1 MVYYMDFGYCFQYS
15 FHRRILMSSETNI
28 ILFAVFS
35 VTIVILGLFSFFVV
49 MMVRSHRKIEI
60 AQQERIR
67 QMQVFSEKLQAAREE
82 EQKRIAREL
91 HDELGGALTG
101 MKYDIHWLASHTS
114 KRGEIPQRYAALK
127 ELIDATTKTV
137 QRISADLRPKI
148 LDTFGLSAAVEWH
161 IGEFKKRTGIE
172 VQFHETSKLPP
183 FNESITTGMYRMIQ
197 EALTNVARHS
207 HATAVVVTLQCQN
220 NILHGEV
227 VDNGQ
232 GFDQALLHHPE
243 SLGLLSMQERARII
257 HGTVEISGNPG
268 KGTRVIIDIPLPLST
283 PQERPEHV

>member
-1 MVYYMDFGYCFQYS
+1 
-15 FHRRILMSSETNI
+15 MSSETDI

-35 VTIVILGLFSFFVV
+35 VTIVIIGLFSFFVV
-49 MMVRSHRKIEI
+49 MMIRSHRKVEQ

-67 QMQVFSEKLQAAREE
+67 QMQLFSEKLQAAREE

-114 KRGEIPQRYAALK
+114 KRGEIPKRYAALK
-127 ELIDATTKTV
+127 ELIDVTTKTV

-161 IGEFKKRTGIE
+161 VGEFKKRTGIG
-172 VQFHETSKLPP
+172 VQFHASTKLPP
-183 FNESITTGMYRMIQ
+183 FDDAITTGVYRIIQ

-207 HATAVVVTLQCQN
+207 HATAVVVTLQFQN
-220 NILHGEV
+220 DMLHGEIT
-227 VDNGQ
+227 DNGQ

-257 HGTVEISGNPG
+257 HGTVAISGSPG
-268 KGTRVIIDIPLPLST
+268 NGTRVTLDVPLQHTVKLPDKRE
-283 PQERPEHV
+283 QV

>member
-1 MVYYMDFGYCFQYS
+1 
-15 FHRRILMSSETNI
+15 MSSETNI

-35 VTIVILGLFSFFVV
+35 VTIVIVGLFSFFVV
-49 MMVRSHRKIEI
+49 MMIRSHRKVEQ
-60 AQQERIR
+60 AQRERIR
-67 QMQVFSEKLQAAREE
+67 QMQLFSEKLQAAREE

-114 KRGEIPQRYAALK
+114 KRGEIPKRYTALK
-127 ELIDATTKTV
+127 DLIDVTTKTV

-148 LDTFGLSAAVEWH
+148 LDTFGLAAAVEWH
-161 IGEFKKRTGIE
+161 TGEFKKRTGID
-172 VQFHETSKLPP
+172 VQFHASTNFPP
-183 FNESITTGMYRMIQ
+183 FDDAITTGVYRIIQ

-207 HATAVVVTLQCQN
+207 HATAVVVTLQFQN
-220 NILHGEV
+220 DMLHGEIT
-227 VDNGQ
+227 DNGQ

-257 HGTVEISGNPG
+257 HGTVAISGSPG
-268 KGTRVIIDIPLPLST
+268 NGTRVTVDVPLQHTVKLPDKRE
-283 PQERPEHV
+283 QV

>member
-1 MVYYMDFGYCFQYS
+1 
-15 FHRRILMSSETNI
+15 MSSETNI

-35 VTIVILGLFSFFVV
+35 VTIVIIGLFSFFV
-49 MMVRSHRKIEI
+49 MMMIRSHRKIEE

-67 QMQVFSEKLQAAREE
+67 QMQLFSEKLQAAREE

-101 MKYDIHWLASHTS
+101 MKYDIHWLAIHTS
-114 KRGEIPQRYAALK
+114 KRGEIPKRYAALK

-161 IGEFKKRTGIE
+161 IGEFKKRTGIYA
-172 VQFHETSKLPP
+172 QFHANSKLPI
-183 FNESITTGMYRMIQ
+183 FDEAITTGVYRIIQ

-207 HATAVVVTLQCQN
+207 HATEVSVTLQFQN
-220 NILHGEV
+220 DILRGEIT
-227 VDNGQ
+227 DNGQ

-257 HGTVEISGNPG
+257 HGTVSISGSTG
-268 KGTRVIIDIPLPLST
+268 KGTCVTVDIPLSNT
-283 PQERPEHV
+283 TIRSDRHE